1 MVAEP
6 VKRKRVGQGNE
17 GGSDMV
23 GDGKKPKKLNPSRKN
38 ITKSNGGGGNKSVP
52 PLSEAR
58 IPSEHERVAADV
70 VDSADNDD
78 RKAVALDS
86 NILRGVTMRKPG
98 KWVSWTV
105 GDTLKFVVAVSAAW
119 SACYD

>member
-1 MVAEP
+1 MVEP

-23 GDGKKPKKLNPSRKN
+23 GDGKKPKKLNPSRKK

-58 IPSEHERVAADV
+58 IPSKHKRVTGDV
-70 VDSADNDD
+70 VDLADNDD
-78 RKAVALDS
+78 KKALALDS

-105 GDTLKFVVAVSAAW
+105 VDTLKFVVAVSEAW
-119 SACYD
+119 SACYA